1 MNMNNYIKMRALSL
15 IIALSGASAVS
26 GQSITEGF
34 EMMPM
39 DSGAVL
45 NGSRGERDILLHPK
59 GPFVS
64 KMPVLWDTSF
74 GGYWAAGW
82 AVSRKLDG
90 SVGASDYTKHLYCAK
105 PGHGSEKN
113 VAGKYNGKAFVI
125 GMNGSFFISG
135 AGPSSGILGFKIA
148 NTTFA
153 YNSMKSGDA
162 FAKKFGGS
170 SGNDADSFVLKIS
183 AFHKGQFLFSKRVI
197 LADFR
202 FANNAKDY
210 ILDSWAIVDL
220 SMPQKEVGPRDSFVF
235 ELMSSDNGQFGMNT
249 PGFFAIDEVIAA
261 QWLGVNSVNRLTA
274 KVYPNPAEDFVS
286 IETVGSMI
294 DLQVNNAFG
303 ELVYET
309 KKCSGKL
316 HQINIKSWTAGVYTI
331 SASTVSGKESSVIVK
346 R

>member
-1 MNMNNYIKMRALSL
+1 MKNCIKMRALSL
-15 IIALSGASAVS
+15 IIVLMGASAVS
-26 GQSITEGF
+26 GQSVTEGF
-34 EMMPM
+34 ETMPM
-39 DSGAVL
+39 DSGTVL

-64 KMPVLWDTSF
+64 HMPVLWDTSF

-90 SVGASDYTKHLYCAK
+90 SGGASDFAKHLYCAK
-105 PGHGSEKN
+105 PGQGSEKN
-113 VAGKYNGKAFVI
+113 MSGKYDGKAYAI
-125 GMNGSFFISG
+125 GMNGSFLVSE

-162 FAKKFGGS
+162 FAKKFGGA

-202 FANNAKDY
+202 FADNAKDY

-220 SMPQKEVGPRDSFVF
+220 SMPQNEVGPRDSFVF

-261 QWLGVNSVNRLTA
+261 RWLGVNAVNRITA
-274 KVYPNPAEDFVS
+274 KVYPNPADDLVT
-286 IETVGSMI
+286 IETKGAML
-294 DLQVNNAFG
+294 DLQVHNSVG
-303 ELVYET
+303 DMVYET
-309 KKCSGKL
+309 KNCVGMV
-316 HQINIKSWTAGVYTI
+316 HQINSKTWPAGVYSI
-331 SASTVSGKESSVIVK
+331 SASTLNGKESSVIVK

>member
-1 MNMNNYIKMRALSL
+1 
-15 IIALSGASAVS
+15 
-26 GQSITEGF
+26 
-34 EMMPM
+34 
-39 DSGAVL
+39 
-45 NGSRGERDILLHPK
+45 
-59 GPFVS
+59 
-64 KMPVLWDTSF
+64 
-74 GGYWAAGW
+74 
-82 AVSRKLDG
+82 LDG
-90 SVGASDYTKHLYCAK
+90 TTGASDFSKHLYCAK

-113 VAGKYNGKAFVI
+113 VKGKYNGKAYAI
-125 GMNGSFFISG
+125 GMNGSFIISE
-135 AGPSSGILGFKIA
+135 AGSSSGILGFKIA

-162 FAKKFGGS
+162 FAKKFGGV

-220 SMPQKEVGPRDSFVF
+220 SWPQNEVGPRDSFVF

-261 QWLGVNSVNRLTA
+261 HWESVDAVNGLTA
-274 KVYPNPAEDFVS
+274 KVYPNPADELVT
-286 IETVGSMI
+286 IETKGAI
-294 DLQVNNAFG
+294 LDLQVHNSLG
-303 ELVYET
+303 ELIYEA
-309 KKCSGKL
+309 KSSAGRVL
-316 HQINIKSWTAGVYTI
+316 QINSKSWQAGVYSI
-331 SASTVSGKESSVIVK
+331 SANTTEGKESSLIVK

>member
-1 MNMNNYIKMRALSL
+1 MKNCIKMRAVSL
-15 IIALSGASAVS
+15 IIVLMGASAVS
-26 GQSITEGF
+26 GQSVTEGF
-34 EMMPM
+34 ETMPM
-39 DSGAVL
+39 DSGTVL

-64 KMPVLWDTSF
+64 HMPVLWDTSY

-90 SVGASDYTKHLYCAK
+90 SGGASDFAKHLYCAK
-105 PGHGSEKN
+105 PGQGSEKN
-113 VAGKYNGKAFVI
+113 MSGKYDGKAYAI
-125 GMNGSFFISG
+125 GMNGSFLVSE

-162 FAKKFGGS
+162 FAKKFGGA

-183 AFHKGQFLFSKRVI
+183 AFHRGQFLFSKRVI

-202 FANNAKDY
+202 FADNAKDY

-220 SMPQKEVGPRDSFVF
+220 SMPQNEVGPRDSFVF

-261 QWLGVNSVNRLTA
+261 RWLGVNAVNRITA
-274 KVYPNPAEDFVS
+274 KVYPNPADDLVT
-286 IETVGSMI
+286 IETKGAML
-294 DLQVNNAFG
+294 DLQVHNSVG
-303 ELVYET
+303 DMVYET
-309 KKCSGKL
+309 KNCVGMV
-316 HQINIKSWTAGVYTI
+316 HQINSKTWPAGVYSI
-331 SASTVSGKESSVIVK
+331 SASTLNGKESSVIVK

>member
-1 MNMNNYIKMRALSL
+1 MKNCIKMRALSL
-15 IIALSGASAVS
+15 IIVLMGASAVS
-26 GQSITEGF
+26 GQSVTEGF
-34 EMMPM
+34 ETMPM
-39 DSGAVL
+39 DSGTVL

-64 KMPVLWDTSF
+64 HMPVLWDTSF

-90 SVGASDYTKHLYCAK
+90 SGGASDFAKHLYCAK
-105 PGHGSEKN
+105 PGQGSEKN
-113 VAGKYNGKAFVI
+113 MSGKYDGKAYAI
-125 GMNGSFFISG
+125 GMNGSFLVSE

-162 FAKKFGGS
+162 FAKKFGGA

-183 AFHKGQFLFSKRVI
+183 AFHRGQFLFSKRVI

-202 FANNAKDY
+202 FADNAKDY

-220 SMPQKEVGPRDSFVF
+220 SMPQNEVGPRDSFVF

-261 QWLGVNSVNRLTA
+261 RWLGVNAVNRITA
-274 KVYPNPAEDFVS
+274 KVYPNPADDLVT
-286 IETVGSMI
+286 IETKGAML
-294 DLQVNNAFG
+294 DLQVHNSVG
-303 ELVYET
+303 DMVYET
-309 KKCSGKL
+309 KNCVGMV
-316 HQINIKSWTAGVYTI
+316 HQINSKTWPAGVYSI
-331 SASTVSGKESSVIVK
+331 SASTLNGKESSVIVK

>member
-1 MNMNNYIKMRALSL
+1 MKNCIKMRALSL
-15 IIALSGASAVS
+15 IIALMGASTVS
-26 GQSITEGF
+26 GQTITEGF
-34 EMMPM
+34 ETMPM
-39 DSGAVL
+39 DSGTVL

-64 KMPVLWDTSF
+64 HMPVLWDTSY

-90 SVGASDYTKHLYCAK
+90 SGGASDFAKHLYCAK
-105 PGHGSEKN
+105 PGQGSEKN
-113 VAGKYNGKAFVI
+113 MSGKYDGKAFAI
-125 GMNGSFFISG
+125 GMNGSFFVSE
-135 AGPSSGILGFKIA
+135 AGPGSGILGFKIA

-162 FAKKFGGS
+162 FAKKFGGA

-202 FANNAKDY
+202 FANNVKDY

-261 QWLGVNSVNRLTA
+261 RWLGVNAVNRITA
-274 KVYPNPAEDFVS
+274 KVYPNPAYDVVS
-286 IETVGSMI
+286 IETKGAML
-294 DLQVNNAFG
+294 DLQVHNVMGA
-303 ELVYET
+303 LVYQT
-309 KKCSGKL
+309 KNCGGMI
-316 HQINIKSWTAGVYTI
+316 HQINIKSWTEGVYTI
-331 SASTVSGKESSVIVK
+331 SASTVSGAESSVIVK

>member
-1 MNMNNYIKMRALSL
+1 MKKYMKMRVLSL
-15 IIALSGASAVS
+15 VVALLGASTVS
-26 GQSITEGF
+26 GQLITEGF
-34 EMMPM
+34 ETMPM
-39 DSGAVL
+39 DSGTIL
-45 NGSRGERDILLHPK
+45 NGSKGERDILLHPK

-64 KMPVLWDTSF
+64 HMPVLWDTSF

-90 SVGASDYTKHLYCAK
+90 SGGASDFVKHLYCAK
-105 PGHGSEKN
+105 PGQGSEKN
-113 VAGKYNGKAFVI
+113 MSGKYDGKAYAI
-125 GMNGSFFISG
+125 GMNGSFIVSE
-135 AGPSSGILGFKIA
+135 AGPNSGILGFKIS

-162 FAKKFGGS
+162 FAKKFGGA

-183 AFHKGQFLFSKRVI
+183 AFHKGQFLFSKRVV

-202 FANNAKDY
+202 FSDNTKDY

-220 SMPQKEVGPRDSFVF
+220 SMPQNEVGPRDSFVF

-261 QWLGVNSVNRLTA
+261 RWLGVNSVNRITA
-274 KVYPNPAEDFVS
+274 KVYPNPADDLVT
-286 IETVGSMI
+286 IETKGAML
-294 DLQVNNAFG
+294 DLQVHNSVG
-303 ELVYET
+303 EMVFET
-309 KKCSGKL
+309 KNCGGRV
-316 HQINIKSWTAGVYTI
+316 HQINSKTWPAGVYSI
-331 SASTVSGKESSVIVK
+331 SASTLNGKESSVIIK

>member
-1 MNMNNYIKMRALSL
+1 MKNCIKMRALSL
-15 IIALSGASAVS
+15 IIVLMGASAVS
-26 GQSITEGF
+26 GQSVTEGF
-34 EMMPM
+34 ETMPM
-39 DSGAVL
+39 DSGTVL

-64 KMPVLWDTSF
+64 HMPVLWDTSY

-90 SVGASDYTKHLYCAK
+90 SGGASDFAKHLYCAK
-105 PGHGSEKN
+105 PGQGSEKN
-113 VAGKYNGKAFVI
+113 MSGKYDGKAYAI
-125 GMNGSFFISG
+125 GMNGSFFVSE

-162 FAKKFGGS
+162 FAKKFGGA

-202 FANNAKDY
+202 FADNAKDY

-220 SMPQKEVGPRDSFVF
+220 SMPQNEVGPRDSFVF

-261 QWLGVNSVNRLTA
+261 RWLGVNAVNRITA
-274 KVYPNPAEDFVS
+274 KVYPNPAYDVVS
-286 IETVGSMI
+286 IETKGAI
-294 DLQVNNAFG
+294 LDLQVHNVMGA
-303 ELVYET
+303 LVYQT
-309 KKCSGKL
+309 KNCGGMI
-316 HQINIKSWTAGVYTI
+316 HQINIKSWTEGVYTI
-331 SASTVSGKESSVIVK
+331 SASTVSGAESSVIVK